1 MLSPPRFLTLPLAL
15 ALALALA
22 CSADPVDTGRRDA
35 GGADGGDALDA
46 GSPDATA
53 RDAATDAGPPSPD
66 AGAPDCD
73 PGFLL
78 TPAAPETGRVNT
90 IAFRDDVAFVHIGLD
105 LPGAS
110 VGGADISSMD
120 GTYRWAFPV
129 TFPSPGR
136 YTARFT
142 ADMGATLV
150 GACAFD
156 VADTGPPPDLPGPSC
171 ATRVCGESDGAGG
184 TCTRCPMV
192 ESEGGA
198 CMDPPS
204 PVGPDGPGASWACL
218 DSAGCL
224 EGSGLCRIWCPGEP
238 CDMERHPDGC
248 PQGVESCLVP
258 AWVTDY
264 EEACRMCCTS
274 RRHDPTG
281 EFACW
286 DDAYNLCR
294 YPGDCGMP
302 YPLP

>member
-1 MLSPPRFLTLPLAL
+1 RRPSLQDSMAWDERAYGREYDLDVYHIVAVNDFNMGAMENKGLNVFNTCYVLAKPSTATDHDYANVQGVVGHEYFHNWTGNRVTCRDWFQLTLKEGLT
-15 ALALALA
+15 
-22 CSADPVDTGRRDA
+22 VYRD
-35 GGADGGDALDA
+35 
-46 GSPDATA
+46 
-53 RDAATDAGPPSPD
+53 
-66 AGAPDCD
+66 
-73 PGFLL
+73 
-78 TPAAPETGRVNT
+78 
-90 IAFRDDVAFVHIGLD
+90 
-105 LPGAS
+105 
-110 VGGADISSMD
+110 
-120 GTYRWAFPV
+120 
-129 TFPSPGR
+129 
-136 YTARFT
+136 ARFT